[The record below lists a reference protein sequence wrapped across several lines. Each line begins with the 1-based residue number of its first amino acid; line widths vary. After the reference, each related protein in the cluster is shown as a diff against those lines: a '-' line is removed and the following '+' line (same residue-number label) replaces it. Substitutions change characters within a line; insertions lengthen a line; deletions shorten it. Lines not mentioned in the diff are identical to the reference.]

1 MGTKNTLAVVLSL
14 FIGTSVVAM
23 VVRTVRENAEEQQRT
38 AALARRSPSAAPP
51 VVKAEPQI
59 ETGDN
64 AFWLCDYREPLQ
76 AFSMTKSSGSA
87 RYSTCRAEYTG
98 ETPAPRTNIKT
109 AASASPGLK

>member
-38 AALARRSPSAAPP
+38 GRTRQTAPSAAPP
-51 VVKAEPQI
+51 VVTAEPKI
-59 ETGDN
+59 ETGCN

-76 AFSMTKSSGSA
+76 AF
-87 RYSTCRAEYTG
+87 
-98 ETPAPRTNIKT
+98 
-109 AASASPGLK
+109 L